1 MRIQSLST
9 DFQAS
14 RGLEGEAGVNTGQKI
29 TQALACLAL
38 HHRKPPVKLPG
49 WIFIFGWT
57 IPLIKYAK
65 WQQQLSAV
73 ASQLINANIMSW
85 LKLSHRLKH
94 TFTQNTGSQ
103 LVVLTLRKTHN
114 QLSRKTGTSLWNLL
128 SVRLIVFSWG
138 GTSQVQPV
146 APDQRRWSRS

>member
-1 MRIQSLST
+1 MRILSLST

-29 TQALACLAL
+29 MQAVACLAL
-38 HHRKPPVKLPG
+38 RHRKPPVKLPG
-49 WIFIFGWT
+49 WIFGFGWT

-85 LKLSHRLKH
+85 LKTVSP
-94 TFTQNTGSQ
+94 TQNRQKGLNQNHLSPWFHY
-103 LVVLTLRKTHN
+103 VLIST
-114 QLSRKTGTSLWNLL
+114 
-128 SVRLIVFSWG
+128 
-138 GTSQVQPV
+138 
-146 APDQRRWSRS
+146 